1 MHRFMRCAA
10 LALLATACVSTGTPT
25 APSSA
30 TTEPSFLRTPQHFTI
45 RFPLEVTA
53 VALCTGEQIS
63 LVGELREA
71 VTLVSDETGALLHV
85 TDNGTLDAVGTGSVT
100 GAKYLFHDAHQSV
113 FNTPNG
119 AAVHFTQ
126 KINDAAENISQ
137 GSLDNLVFHLDIHLI
152 VTGQGIEKLTV
163 DHGTLECVG

>member
-113 FNTPNG
+113 FNTLMALRSTSRKKSMTPPRTLVR
-119 AAVHFTQ
+119 ALWTT
-126 KINDAAENISQ
+126 SSSTWTSTS
-137 GSLDNLVFHLDIHLI
+137 SLP
-152 VTGQGIEKLTV
+152 GKA
-163 DHGTLECVG
+163 